1 MLTKLLDNLGPQ
13 PEIECRD
20 QEDESKAE
28 GHGQPTQVREELTVA
43 RPIKE
48 QGRKGD
54 GDPLQGPYDP
64 DQWRSD
70 QPQPP
75 GIELYQVVEKPL

>member
-1 MLTKLLDNLGPQ
+1 MLPKLLDDLGPK

-20 QEDESKAE
+20 QEDEGKTE
-28 GHGQPTQVREELTVA
+28 RHGQPAQAREELTAA

-54 GDPLQGPYDP
+54 RNRLQGPDDP

-70 QPQPP
+70 
-75 GIELYQVVEKPL
+75 